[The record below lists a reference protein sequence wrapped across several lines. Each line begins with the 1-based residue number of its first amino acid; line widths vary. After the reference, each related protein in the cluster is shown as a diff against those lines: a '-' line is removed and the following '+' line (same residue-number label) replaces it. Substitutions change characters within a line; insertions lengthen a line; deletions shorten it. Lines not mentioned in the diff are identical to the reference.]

1 MLKEFR
7 EFIARGNVL
16 DLAVAVVLGAAFN
29 QIVTSLV
36 DNIIM
41 PLVGIVLGG
50 IDFSSLSVTVGSAVL
65 QYGLFIQAIINFI
78 LVAFALFLI
87 VKAYNRLRRKQV
99 EEPEEKEELPQDVV
113 LLTEIRDLLRDGG
126 SADPTLRRTTRL

>member
-1 MLKEFR
+1 MLQEFR
-7 EFIARGNVL
+7 EFISRGNVL

-29 QIVTSLV
+29 QIVTALV

-50 IDFSSLSVTVGSAVL
+50 IDFSGLAITVGSAVL

-87 VKAYNRLRRKQV
+87 IKAYNRLRRKQV
-99 EEPEEKEELPQDVV
+99 EEPEAELPQDVV

-126 SADPTLRRTTRL
+126 SADPNVRRTTQL